1 LQRQRVRDAVHAC
14 RVHVRQAGV
23 RGRHCHR
30 RPLCPVPPSLGL
42 ICFLPHPAQEKQ
54 SKLWHVNRCGHL
66 SPAGACRLAGWWW
79 QQRRPASWSQL
90 CRRPSGTT
98 TPQSFRACPAGASS
112 VAANGMP
119 LGPGS
124 DTYAGEEPRMAR
136 RAGTAAAAAASGGAG
151 RVGRGVTQTR
161 GIFLQIIA
169 IPVLRPRGSPES
181 AGCPSV
187 GRLLFRPHGSGPA
200 RNAAL
205 EEDGLAMARRR
216 QGGGGGDVLERE
228 LAGAEVRLVPV
239 VNTACS
245 RPPPGS
251 SRVHAELRAEGACD
265 CRGHCK
271 FTTRKLSGCR

>member
-1 LQRQRVRDAVHAC
+1 MSSSCAAG
-14 RVHVRQAGV
+14 RQAFADDTATGDP
-23 RGRHCHR
+23 C
-30 RPLCPVPPSLGL
+30 
-42 ICFLPHPAQEKQ
+42 A
-54 SKLWHVNRCGHL
+54 L
-66 SPAGACRLAGWWW
+66 SPLAWASSASCHTRRKRNNQNSGMLTVAGTCLRLALAAWPVGGGSR